1 MRIAIASNGKDENAK
16 VSEVSGR
23 APYYLIFEDDKLTKA
38 IKNPFRIGGGGAGF
52 GVAEMLSDEKV
63 EIVVS
68 GKFGAN
74 MVDALKSKGIR
85 HKELSGMTV
94 REALKEVKNVS
105 SG

>member
-1 MRIAIASNGKDENAK
+1 
-16 VSEVSGR
+16 
-23 APYYLIFEDDKLTKA
+23 
-38 IKNPFRIGGGGAGF
+38 
-52 GVAEMLSDEKV
+52 
-63 EIVVS
+63 
-68 GKFGAN
+68 